1 MEFEGRNLRKE
12 VEEFLKV
19 KLEAGEK
26 VRRVSWLGKNTNIN
40 NNNNRNRGVLVQMET
55 LEAKRRV
62 MRNRRLLKGSRI
74 YVDDDLTRSEREIH
88 KKLGEQAKKEGEK
101 RVYEINNR
109 WSVLEMGRKE
119 RKIRKAKFLNRRKE
133 ALAER
138 RLVVWNVAGMGRIQE
153 ITDFIGDFDLVVLQ
167 ETWIEEKDLQR
178 FMRKLDE

>member
-1 MEFEGRNLRKE
+1 MEFEGRNLRKQ

-88 KKLGEQAKKEGEK
+88 KKLGEQAKKEEAG
-101 RVYEINNR
+101 
-109 WSVLEMGRKE
+109 GRKVK
-119 RKIRKAKFLNRRKE
+119 RGYMKLIIDGVCWKWD
-133 ALAER
+133 ER
-138 RLVVWNVAGMGRIQE
+138 RGKL
-153 ITDFIGDFDLVVLQ
+153 
-167 ETWIEEKDLQR
+167 EKQN
-178 FMRKLDE
+178 F